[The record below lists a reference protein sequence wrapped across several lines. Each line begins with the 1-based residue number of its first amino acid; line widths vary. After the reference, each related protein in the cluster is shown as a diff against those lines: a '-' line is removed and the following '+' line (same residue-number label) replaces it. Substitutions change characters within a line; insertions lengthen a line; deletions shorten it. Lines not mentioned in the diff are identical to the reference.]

1 MKRRNR
7 LNSLLGCAS
16 SAALALF
23 GAAPVP
29 AAPQSQFEG
38 VTEVVL
44 VEVPVQV
51 VRDGGPVRGLTRDD
65 FEIYDGRKRQEI
77 VGFDVIDLGQVEPES
92 GPAVPELP
100 VSARRHFLFLFDLSF
115 AEPDSVNRARE
126 AARDLAAEG
135 LHPADVAAVATYR
148 ASQGVEVIL
157 GFTSDRQQLA
167 VALDTLGLAEPAE
180 RVGDPLGILIVE
192 TEAAQRHAAS
202 AGPGAAATERYPI
215 ISDYDPNYVG
225 DLQTL
230 SGRTG
235 RDQQKNQVL
244 ALTSSL
250 EELAKLMNS
259 VSGRKHVVY
268 LSEGFDSSV
277 LLGNLG
283 LTAEERARSAEL
295 GEAAAHG
302 QYWKVDSE
310 ERYGSTA
317 AQSGLESMLEELRRA
332 DCIVQA
338 VDVGGVR
345 AGGDL
350 AGPHSGDDGLFI
362 MANETGGELYRNYND
377 LSAAMGQMLE
387 RTAVTYVLAI
397 QPQGLELDGSYHRLR
412 VKLKGDARGARAV
425 HRPGYYALKQLS
437 ERQPLEQR
445 LSLAE
450 AIVGG
455 GGDGGSLRA
464 SALAVPFPGADK
476 AYVPVL
482 LEVDGPSLLAGGQR
496 EAMPLEIYAY
506 ALDRNGTV
514 HDFFARTLRLDL
526 SKSGAALRQAGF
538 KYWGHFDL
546 RPDDYVIRILVRNAD
561 SGAVGVQGV
570 SLRVPA
576 AGDGEPA
583 LLPPLLAEPMGKW
596 VFAREEGAE
605 QATAS
610 YPFMMGE
617 QPFIPAAKP
626 VLSSGQPVPLAVY
639 GFNLGDGDLEIG
651 SRLLRADGAAVQGA
665 KVEVDVGREAAG
677 DGSTRLVGTL
687 RLGSV
692 PAGEYRLEVV
702 VTDSA
707 TGREHSSSLPVVVEG

>member
-1 MKRRNR
+1 MKRHNR
-7 LNSLLGCAS
+7 RKSLSGWAS

-23 GAAPVP
+23 GAALVP

-51 VRDGGPVRGLTRDD
+51 VRDGRPVRGLTRDD

-115 AEPDSVNRARE
+115 AEPGSVTRARE
-126 AARDLAAEG
+126 AARDLVAEG
-135 LHPADVAAVATYR
+135 LHPADLAAVATYS
-148 ASQGVEVIL
+148 ASRGVRVVL

-180 RVGDPLGILIVE
+180 RVREPLGIVIVE
-192 TEAAQRHAAS
+192 TEAAQRQAAS
-202 AGPGAAATERYPI
+202 AGPGAAATARYPT
-215 ISDYDPNYVG
+215 ISDRDPNSVG

-230 SGRTG
+230 SGRVG

-244 ALTSSL
+244 ALTTSL

-283 LTAEERARSAEL
+283 VTEEDRTRAAEL
-295 GEAAAHG
+295 NEAAAHG
-302 QYWKVDSE
+302 EFWKVDNE
-310 ERYGSTA
+310 ERFGDSG
-317 AQSGLESMLEELRRA
+317 AQRGVESMLEELRRA
-332 DCIVQA
+332 DCTVQA

-350 AGPHSGDDGLFI
+350 RARASGDDGLFI

-377 LSAAMGQMLE
+377 LSEAMGQMLE
-387 RTAVTYVLAI
+387 RTAVTYVLAF

-412 VKLKGDARGARAV
+412 VKLKGDARGARVV
-425 HRPGYYALKQLS
+425 HRPGYYALKRLP
-437 ERQPLEQR
+437 ERQPLEQQ
-445 LSLAE
+445 LSLAG
-450 AIVGG
+450 AIVG

-482 LEVDGPSLLAGGQR
+482 LEVDGPSLLAGGRR
-496 EAMPLEIYAY
+496 EVMPLEIYAY
-506 ALDRNGTV
+506 AFDRNGTV
-514 HDFFARTLRLDL
+514 HDFFAQTLKLDL
-526 SKSGAALRQAGF
+526 AQSGGALRQAGF
-538 KYWGHFDL
+538 KFWGHFDL
-546 RPDDYVIRILVRNAD
+546 PPDDYVIRILVRDAD
-561 SGAVGVQGV
+561 SGAVGMKGV

-626 VLSSGQPVPLAVY
+626 VLSSGQPTPLAVY
-639 GFNLGDGDLEIG
+639 GFNLGAGDLVID
-651 SRLLRADGAAVQGA
+651 SRLLRPDGAAVQGA
-665 KVEVDVGREAAG
+665 KVEVDVGREAAS

-707 TGREHSSSLPVVVEG
+707 TGQEHSSSLPVVVEG